1 MFRCQICFLFLFSSI
16 LDGDDLE
23 MFRRVSKVVIVCVHT
38 TNNELV
44 GYFW

>member
-23 MFRRVSKVVIVCVHT
+23 MFRRVSKVVIVCVCVYILPT
-38 TNNELV
+38 MN
-44 GYFW
+44 